1 MKKTK
6 WLLLIALLSALVLLA
21 GCGETLEWRI
31 PVMIEEVDGIIV
43 SGENPV
49 WVTPGESVS
58 FSVTLEEGVTYLKN
72 DSGAVYEDG
81 ILTLNRV
88 LYPPTVTMETLRNP
102 HYYEFDPA
110 DQTRSSG
117 DCVTFPW

>member
-6 WLLLIALLSALVLLA
+6 WLLLIALASALVLLA
-21 GCGETLEWRI
+21 GCGETLEWKL
-31 PVMIEEVDGIIV
+31 PVMVAEADGIVI

-72 DSGAVYEDG
+72 DSGACFFGFFG
-81 ILTLNRV
+81 I
-88 LYPPTVTMETLRNP
+88 
-102 HYYEFDPA
+102 
-110 DQTRSSG
+110 
-117 DCVTFPW
+117 